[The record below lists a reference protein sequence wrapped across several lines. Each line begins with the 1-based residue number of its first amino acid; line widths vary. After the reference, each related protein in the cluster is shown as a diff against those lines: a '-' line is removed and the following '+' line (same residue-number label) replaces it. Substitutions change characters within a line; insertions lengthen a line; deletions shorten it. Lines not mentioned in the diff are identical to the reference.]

1 MKKTPKQYAVAFYQ
15 AAQGKKA
22 KELDR
27 VVLGF
32 VKILQRDN
40 KLSWKEKILA
50 ELTLH
55 SNKKE
60 GIKEL
65 EITSARELSK
75 TQLSDLKK
83 KFARLPCLPDRQA
96 ERQGEEKQIL
106 AKEKVSPEILGGL
119 ILKLDDKLWNFSL
132 KNQLNTLKNQL
143 KTN

>member
-22 KELDR
+22 GELDR

-40 KLSWKEKILA
+40 KLGWKEKILA
-50 ELTLH
+50 ELTKYSRL
-55 SNKKE
+55 KE

-65 EITSARELSK
+65 EITSARALSK
-75 TQLSDLKK
+75 TQIRDIKK
-83 KFARLPCLPDRQA
+83 KFTRLP
-96 ERQGEEKQIL
+96 ERQGEEKQVL
-106 AKEKVSPEILGGL
+106 TKEKINPEILGGL
-119 ILKLDDKLWNFSL
+119 VLKLDDKLWNFSL
-132 KNQLNTLKNQL
+132 KKQLQNLKNQL

>member
-40 KLSWKEKILA
+40 KLGWKEKILA
-50 ELTLH
+50 ELTKYSQL
-55 SNKKE
+55 KE

-65 EITSARELSK
+65 EITSARELSGTSVK
-75 TQLSDLKK
+75 EIKK
-83 KFARLPCLPDRQA
+83 KF
-96 ERQGEEKQIL
+96 GEEKKVL
-106 AKEKVSPEILGGL
+106 TKEKVSPEILGGI

-132 KNQLNTLKNQL
+132 KKQLQTLKNQL